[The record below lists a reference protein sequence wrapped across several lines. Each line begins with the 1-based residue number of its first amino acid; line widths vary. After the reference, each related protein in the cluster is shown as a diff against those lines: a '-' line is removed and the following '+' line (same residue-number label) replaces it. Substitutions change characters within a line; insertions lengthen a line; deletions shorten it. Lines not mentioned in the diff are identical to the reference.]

1 MTETN
6 EFPDH
11 IRKELGLYGKK
22 PVDVKKL
29 SWFPTMTVRDFV
41 DSNIYTFY
49 DLYCEWEDRKITD
62 DNFEQYSDEVMKYYV
77 DDMKM
82 IAIDLMD
89 ECYHYSIGEWQE
101 EPLFTVR

>member
-1 MTETN
+1 MTERN

-11 IRKELGLYGKK
+11 IRKELGLYDKK

-49 DLYCEWEDRKITD
+49 DLYCE
-62 DNFEQYSDEVMKYYV
+62 
-77 DDMKM
+77 
-82 IAIDLMD
+82 
-89 ECYHYSIGEWQE
+89 
-101 EPLFTVR
+101 